1 MDYARDI
8 AQDCQHDV
16 DSKLQANTHLQE
28 HA

>member
-8 AQDCQHDV
+8 AKDRQQDV
-16 DSKLQANTHLQE
+16 DPELLVNTHLQE